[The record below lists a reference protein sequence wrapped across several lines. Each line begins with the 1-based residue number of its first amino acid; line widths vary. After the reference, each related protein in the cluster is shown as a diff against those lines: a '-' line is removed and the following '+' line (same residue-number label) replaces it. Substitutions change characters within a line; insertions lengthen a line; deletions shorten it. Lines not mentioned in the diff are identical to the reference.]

1 MKLRP
6 VVTCFKALSLSCI
19 RCIKK
24 GNNSLR
30 VNKNAYDE
38 IISRIIAMKKSIDSD
53 NQTSTEQN
61 AEYFRNWWLKHVIEG
76 DK

>member
-1 MKLRP
+1 
-6 VVTCFKALSLSCI
+6 
-19 RCIKK
+19 
-24 GNNSLR
+24 
-30 VNKNAYDE
+30 
-38 IISRIIAMKKSIDSD
+38 MKKSIDSD